1 MPKILPIQVGDTY
14 NKWKVLDIHETSPIT
29 ITCECSCGTVKTLLK
44 VNVIGGKSKGCKAC
58 AIKRRTVHAG
68 RNTRLHNIWQG
79 MVQRCSSS
87 LKSKTKN
94 YKDKGI
100 TLCTE
105 WHNFLSF
112 KEWATANGYSDTLS
126 LDRVDTYKG
135 YSPENCRWATRSV
148 QSSNR
153 RKMSN
158 NTSGFVGVSEIKTA
172 PHLRWKAYIHV
183 AGKHI
188 NLGRFS
194 TPEEAS
200 AYRDAYINL
209 NNLNTYPTEA
219 QRNEL

>member
-1 MPKILPIQVGDTY
+1 MTKILPIQIGDTY
-14 NKWKVLDIHETSPIT
+14 NRWEVLDIHETSPIT
-29 ITCECSCGTVKTLLK
+29 ITCKCSCGIVKTLLK
-44 VNVIGGKSKGCKAC
+44 INVIRGRSKGCKTC
-58 AIKRRTVHAG
+58 AIKSRTVHAG

-135 YSPENCRWATRSV
+135 YSPENCRWASRIT

-153 RKMSN
+153 RKMRS

-172 PHLRWKAYIHV
+172 PHLKYKAYICV
-183 AGKHI
+183 KGVQI
-188 NLGRFS
+188 NLGRYQ

-200 AYRDAYINL
+200 AFRDKYIRDNGL
-209 NNLNTYPTEA
+209 TNYPMEE